1 MDCPLGYHTA
11 HELESIM
18 VHGDQIQ
25 PAADPPPPTTAT
37 PRSSSRGLLPQPSK
51 IKLGFRDST
60 RITGGGERKN
70 PGKMTRMVSSA
81 QMGIKGLRFLDKTS
95 GGKEGWNAVE
105 KRFGQFAVGGRLPK
119 EHFARCI
126 AETLKFNM
134 ALILIPVCR
143 NTLTRLRS
151 THVSPFE
158 WYHLSVH
165 IRTLG
170 DWTSELRNLFGKVS

>member
-37 PRSSSRGLLPQPSK
+37 PRSSARGLLPQPSK

-126 AETLKFNM
+126 GECL
-134 ALILIPVCR
+134 
-143 NTLTRLRS
+143 
-151 THVSPFE
+151 
-158 WYHLSVH
+158 HL
-165 IRTLG
+165 L
-170 DWTSELRNLFGKVS
+170 L